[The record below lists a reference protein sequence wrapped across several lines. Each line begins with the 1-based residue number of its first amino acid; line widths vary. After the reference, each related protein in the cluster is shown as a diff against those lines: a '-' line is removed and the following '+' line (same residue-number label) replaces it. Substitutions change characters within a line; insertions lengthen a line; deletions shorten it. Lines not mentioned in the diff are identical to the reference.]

1 MKKLICIL
9 LALCFCLSLAACADT
24 ASKPAADGGSAPA
37 ATPAPAASGDGQS
50 ASGTETP
57 TPEDPMASTLVIGA
71 KADFTNEGKNL
82 IYDMLMFRV
91 NSYEATD
98 YVVSSTHN
106 ADYTEFTLK
115 VTPGIQFTDGT
126 PLTADM
132 IKYSIEAQ
140 LPTSNLGFGSVL
152 EKIDVKDDETLVL
165 QLSAPFLNLDYELS
179 YIYCVKPG
187 EISDDGNF
195 VEWVGTGPYVLTEH
209 QQDVR
214 AEFTRNE
221 DYWNPAKKGAPKTV
235 VWKVLPDETAR
246 VMALEKKEVD
256 VIGPD
261 SHAASGLS
269 YSTLNEINK
278 KGELTVMSRVG
289 GSPQTY
295 MYNYTNGPMADL
307 ELRKAVTYA
316 VDRQTMLDTAAFGYG
331 YVMGTFLGEDS
342 KYAARNGEGYT
353 YDPDMARKILADAG
367 YADTN
372 GNGIVEKDGQDLKL
386 RFVTLSGDTYRTIAV
401 LFQESLKAVGI
412 DCEIS
417 ALDSALF
424 YERTNAGD
432 FDICMCHPWTTAVA
446 YMTWRGGYS
455 DYDNFGPGFGVNDN
469 FPGYL
474 ETILTSTDEEEIYA
488 TFDKVWAEIY
498 AAYPAT
504 PLYAGMSTYVHTDEV
519 SGFIWTRGTQNLIDF
534 SEIVIDRK

>member
-37 ATPAPAASGDGQS
+37 ATPALAASGDGQS

-269 YSTLNEINK
+269 YSTLNEISK

-367 YADTN
+367 YVDTN
-372 GNGIVEKDGQDLKL
+372 GNGFVEKDGQDLKL

-519 SGFIWTRGTQNLIDF
+519 SGFIWTRGTQNLIDL
-534 SEIVIDRK
+534 SEVVINRK